1 MELKE
6 YDKPGRA
13 NNWSGHEKERKM
25 DEKKIKEL
33 LEEIEKLKG
42 DKYLS
47 AHLGWMQIANLA
59 TDLLRKE
66 K

>member
-1 MELKE
+1 
-6 YDKPGRA
+6 
-13 NNWSGHEKERKM
+13 M
-25 DEKKIKEL
+25 DEQKVKEL

-42 DKYLS
+42 DRYLS

>member
-1 MELKE
+1 MTSQAGPTTGPAMK
-6 YDKPGRA
+6 
-13 NNWSGHEKERKM
+13 KERKM